1 VIARPSKWDGLAE
14 TFQAARR
21 SYGVRI
27 HTVSTA
33 SVMKLISFL
42 SAAALAGLA
51 ASVLDLSFQAHLGLY
66 AATASLLFLLG
77 VVRDYAPRR
86 PYWQPR
92 GSAVLHFPPAP
103 ARPMDRLA
111 A

>member
-1 VIARPSKWDGLAE
+1 M
-14 TFQAARR
+14 FNAA
-21 SYGVRI
+21 S
-27 HTVSTA
+27 A
-33 SVMKLISFL
+33 MKLISYL
-42 SAAALAGLA
+42 SAAALLGLG
-51 ASVLDLSFQAHLGLY
+51 ASVLDLTASPVSLGLF

-92 GSAVLHFPPAP
+92 RSELAQFPTTP
-103 ARPMDRLA
+103 ARPMLRLA